1 MRTYK
6 SKAGDLPKFDVIDY
20 LNTDKDTAEY
30 LLAVLDDGDLNLFA
44 AAMKDIARARIANTK
59 ICD

>member
-20 LNTDKDTAEY
+20 LNTDKDIAEY